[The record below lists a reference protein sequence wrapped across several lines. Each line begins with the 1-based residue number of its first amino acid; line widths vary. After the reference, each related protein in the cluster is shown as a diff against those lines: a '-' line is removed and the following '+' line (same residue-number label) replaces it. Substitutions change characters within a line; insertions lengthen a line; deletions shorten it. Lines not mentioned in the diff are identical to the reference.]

1 MADLTKL
8 TLQSCRERLLD
19 LGKRN
24 RLYAYQD
31 DEKHL
36 PVLSPS
42 VDALFEGLSRG
53 KKLYLYDLDR
63 TLEERGI
70 SMERFLSPE
79 SQGLHD
85 EILSSVPSQG
95 VFLLPTRPKK
105 LGRLVRAIASHAK
118 SAIEER
124 GINVLY
130 LAIGFLSYEEP
141 DENHVPLVAPIL
153 LFPVALKK
161 DASGFF
167 LSPASDEGPRLN
179 STLAYVLKTG
189 YSLMLPPLTE
199 GETPRDY
206 LAKVET
212 LIQGQQDWSL
222 TEEAALGI
230 FSFAKI
236 DAYEDLRDHEEQVLS
251 NPIVA
256 SLFDPSLGP
265 APIQKT
271 GDVPSPLPLVLSCDH
286 SQEEAVKAFARGESF
301 ILDGP
306 PGTGKSQTIANLIAI
321 ALSQNKRVLFVSEKM
336 AALSVVADKL
346 RAIGL
351 DPFCLNLHGANASR
365 TEVASSIRK
374 AIDRF
379 SKKTPDVSDDLEK
392 EAATLKKK
400 LSDLDSLLFEKDP
413 RLGISPYDAF
423 SRYETHRH
431 SPDVGFSFP
440 QNASIP
446 FSAYEGMEKALA
458 RSLPL
463 LASLGRNLEES
474 PLRGY
479 RGKGT
484 LEERQA
490 LQETLASLSSL
501 FASLDSLSSLFPAL
515 KLPEKPLPSILSLL
529 EDLERMNALPLFDPC
544 FLKDSSRRAL
554 KKAYKEYL
562 EARSIREQAERACVT
577 LGLPISRT
585 KLFPLASAYLEAS
598 PIARV
603 FSSRLK
609 EARLAL
615 VPRSKKRASLRTRLS
630 LAEAL
635 DAERLAKES
644 EERAVS
650 ALKARFFDKG
660 AFDARFEDA
669 LASIPEALKAR
680 SDLSFLSSCFD
691 ILPDILEEKDALGIE
706 PAAFH
711 PLDALC
717 ARFKKEERPFE
728 QLPLLALEEEVASLS
743 TSLPLI
749 PVYLELQG
757 LRKEFQNLGILPFFD
772 AFLTSSFPI
781 EMMGEAFAKA
791 YDSYLY
797 ARFAGSAF
805 PLSGFPKG
813 YRMSLLE
820 EYKKKANLLFSHRAE
835 KLVSSL
841 GARYPLR
848 EEGVEPSPLE
858 RELSALYRET
868 SKKKSLPA
876 IRSLCASYWDALKVV
891 KPVFLMSPLSVST
904 YLSPSAT
911 FDVVIFDEASQV
923 FPYDAIGAL
932 YRASQAVISGD
943 DRQMPPSSFFQSG
956 AMEDAES
963 DLDSFESIL
972 DYFAIYPRFRLLW
985 HYRSRDE
992 SLIAFSNRR
1001 FYEDSLLTFPSLP
1014 EKGERAVSFHYVE
1027 NGVYRRKEGNN
1038 PVEAAEVARL
1048 VYEHMTLR
1056 PSRSLGVIAFSLRQ
1070 QEAIEDAL
1078 EPYRES
1084 DPRFSSALEEGKE
1097 PFFLKNLESVQG
1109 DERDDIILSLGYG
1122 YAKDGKFL
1130 HQFGPLNFAGG
1141 ERRLNVAISRARK
1154 SLTLVASVTEN
1165 DFDPSRC
1172 QGEGARILRDYVRFA
1187 RTGELPPRPGEGTFT
1202 LTPLEK
1208 RLADALALQGYE
1220 ILQGVG
1226 YGKGR
1231 VRLAVKDPKRE
1242 QALVLEVDGEETHR
1256 LYSPY
1261 DREVLRPSVLRDR
1274 GWIYARVF
1282 PLDILQSLDAEM
1294 ARIRGLLSAPQPP
1307 APKKLEALDPAPRPA
1322 SPLAPFPPYVPFA
1335 PSYALE
1341 VDLASKRGNLNA
1353 LCALLLPPLLQAEAP
1368 CSKERILEVLSRAS
1382 GRSKVTKA
1390 VESAFLS
1397 ALPSLH
1403 DVLLLED
1410 AYFLGSIP
1418 ETIPLRVANRRD
1430 LGQVT
1435 LVELASG
1442 LAALLIRQERRKE
1455 ELYKEMASLF
1465 GYARL
1470 GTGIVSRFD
1479 EALALLSKH
1488 SLALEDVRGYLSFD
1502 EEKAKALDFAAM
1514 AKRF

>member
-31 DEKHL
+31 DERHL

-42 VDALFEGLSRG
+42 LETLYQDLSNG

-63 TLEERGI
+63 TLEERGV

-79 SQGLHD
+79 SQELHD
-85 EILSSVPSQG
+85 EVFSLVPPRA

-105 LGRLVRAIASHAK
+105 LGRLVRAIQAHAK

-130 LAIGFLSYEEP
+130 LALGFLTYEEP
-141 DENHVPLVAPIL
+141 DESHAPLVAPIL
-153 LFPVALKK
+153 LLPVALKK
-161 DASGFF
+161 DAAGYAI
-167 LSPASDEGPRLN
+167 ASLDEEGPRLN

-189 YSLMLPPLTE
+189 YSLLLPPLE
-199 GETPRDY
+199 ESPSPRDY
-206 LAKVET
+206 LGKVQS
-212 LIQGQQDWSL
+212 LIAEKPDWSVS
-222 TEEAALGI
+222 EDAALGI

-265 APIQKT
+265 APVQSK

-286 SQEEAVKAFARGESF
+286 SQEEAAKAFARGESF

-321 ALSQNKRVLFVSEKM
+321 ALAQNKRVLFVSEKM

-351 DPFCLNLHGANASR
+351 DPFCLNLHGATASR
-365 TEVASSIRK
+365 TEVASSIRE

-379 SKKTPDVSDDLEK
+379 SKKTPDVKEDIEEEASALEK
-392 EAATLKKK
+392 R
-400 LSDLDSLLFEKDP
+400 LSSLDSLLFEEDP
-413 RLGISPYDAF
+413 RLGISPYEAF
-423 SRYETHRH
+423 ESLESHRL

-440 QNASIP
+440 PKAVIP
-446 FSAYEGMEKALA
+446 LSTHERMQKALA

-463 LASLGRNLEES
+463 LSQLGRSLEDS

-484 LEERQA
+484 LEEREA
-490 LQETLASLSSL
+490 LKGTLDSLSSL
-501 FASLDSLSSLFPAL
+501 FASLESLSSLFPAL
-515 KLPEKPLPSILSLL
+515 SLSKMALPSILALTQ
-529 EDLERMNALPLFDPC
+529 DLKRVNALPLFDPC
-544 FLKDSSRRAL
+544 FLKDSSRKAL
-554 KKAYKEYL
+554 KKAYKAYL
-562 EARSIREQAERACVT
+562 SARGNREEAERTCLA
-577 LGLPISRT
+577 LGLPVSRT
-585 KLFPLASAYLEAS
+585 NLFPLASAYLEAS
-598 PIARV
+598 PFARA
-603 FSSRLK
+603 FSPRLK
-609 EARLAL
+609 EARLSL
-615 VPRSKKRASLRTRLS
+615 LPQGKKRVSFKKRLA
-630 LAEAL
+630 LAEVL
-635 DAERLAKES
+635 EAERLAKES
-644 EERAVS
+644 EEASVS

-660 AFDARFEDA
+660 SFDARFEDA
-669 LASIPEALKAR
+669 LASIPEALKLR
-680 SDLSFLSSCFD
+680 SDLSFLAGCFD
-691 ILPDILEEKDALGIE
+691 VLPDILEEMEAFGIV
-706 PAAFH
+706 PSAFL

-728 QLPLLALEEEVASLS
+728 QEPLSVLKEEVESLS
-743 TSLPLI
+743 SSHPLI

-757 LRKEFQNLGILPFFD
+757 LLKELNSLGILPFFE
-772 AFLTSSFPI
+772 AYLSSPYPL
-781 EMMGEAFAKA
+781 EQMGEALSKA

-797 ARFAGSAF
+797 ARFAGSD
-805 PLSGFPKG
+805 SGLGAFPKG
-813 YRMSLLE
+813 CRMSLLE
-820 EYKKKANLLFSHRAE
+820 EYRKVVRLLFPHRAE

-841 GARYPLR
+841 GSRYPLR
-848 EEGVEPSPLE
+848 EEGVEPSPIE

-868 SKKKSLPA
+868 SKKKSLPQ
-876 IRSLCASYWDALKVV
+876 IRQLCASYWDALKVV

-1014 EKGERAVSFHYVE
+1014 GKGERAVSFHYVE

-1038 PVEAAEVARL
+1038 PIEAAEVARL

-1130 HQFGPLNFAGG
+1130 HQFGPLNVVGG
-1141 ERRLNVAISRARK
+1141 ERRLNVAISRARE

-1172 QGEGARILRDYVRFA
+1172 QGEGAKILRDYVRFA
-1187 RTGELPPRPGEGTFT
+1187 RTGELPPRPGEGPFA

-1208 RLADALALQGYE
+1208 RLADGLALQGYE
-1220 ILQGVG
+1220 VLQGVG

-1242 QALVLEVDGEETHR
+1242 QALVLEVDGKDTHDLR
-1256 LYSPY
+1256 SPY

-1282 PLDILQSLDAEM
+1282 PLDILQSLDAEI

-1307 APKKLEALDPAPRPA
+1307 APKKQEALEPAPRPV

-1341 VDLASKRGNLNA
+1341 VDFAAKRGNLTA
-1353 LCALLLPPLLQAEAP
+1353 LCALLLPSLLQAEAP
-1368 CSKERILEVLSRAS
+1368 CSKERILEVLARVS

-1390 VESAFLS
+1390 VESAFFA

-1410 AYFLGSIP
+1410 AYFLGCIP
-1418 ETIPLRVANRRD
+1418 ETIPLRVASRRD
-1430 LGQVT
+1430 LSKAT
-1435 LVELASG
+1435 LLELSSG
-1442 LAALLIRQERRKE
+1442 LAALLKVKERRKE
-1455 ELYKEMASLF
+1455 DLYKEMASLF

-1470 GTGIVSRFD
+1470 GAGLVARFD
-1479 EALALLSKH
+1479 EALSLLS
-1488 SLALEDVRGYLSFD
+1488 SNGLALEDIRGYLSFD
-1502 EEKAKALDFAAM
+1502 EEKAKTLDLKAL